1 MTLAHCL
8 LAALAA
14 WSSAPEPEPPCSHLW
29 IVNELFSSPDGQ
41 VQFIEL
47 WECCGSSIETQL
59 AGKNVFSLSHSFVF
73 PSNITGNTA
82 HRFLLLATATFAA
95 LPGAPT
101 PDYILPANFFA
112 VTGDT
117 VRWFIYPNAT
127 VSFSSGQIPL
137 DGVHSL
143 NHDLTT
149 GVNSPTNFAG
159 QSGSVSLVTVPAL
172 PLVWMSALVGGAL
185 LLGWLLL
192 RGRVGSAGLRSG
204 APS

>member
-14 WSSAPEPEPPCSHLW
+14 WSSAPEPEPLCSHLW

-47 WECCGSSIETQL
+47 WECCGSTIETQL
-59 AGKNVFSLSHSFVF
+59 AGKDVFSLSHSFVF
-73 PSNITGNTA
+73 PSDITGNTA
-82 HRFLLLATATFAA
+82 HRHLLLATATFAA

-101 PDYILPANFFA
+101 PDQIIPPNFFA

-117 VRWFIYPNAT
+117 VRWYVYPNAT
-127 VSFSSGQIPL
+127 VSFSGGQIPL

-149 GVNSPTNFAG
+149 GINSPTNYAG
-159 QSGSVSLVTVPAL
+159 QSGSVSLVSVPAVPPAWVSL
-172 PLVWMSALVGGAL
+172 LVVGAL
-185 LLGWLLL
+185 LLGWLVL
-192 RGRVGSAGLRSG
+192 RGRGQRIGLAR
-204 APS
+204 PSS